1 MSSLLD
7 DLRLAARTSRRDLG
21 VSLLAVA
28 VLGLGLGAAL
38 TVFGMADA
46 VLLRPFPFADQGRLI
61 ALWGDIPARS
71 THLVELSLQ
80 DYEALRDHNRSLA
93 GLALIAASDSDL
105 ALAAQRG
112 GDGPLHL
119 RGRLVSANLFR
130 LLGVE
135 PDLGRNLLPE
145 DDRPGAPPVA
155 LLSHGLWRRRFGADP
170 GVVGRTLRIDGE
182 NVAVVGVLPADV
194 RFPPGVDVW
203 SPLGPYA
210 GMPDLRPLR
219 IFQGIG
225 RLAPGADLAAVRADL
240 DALALRLEK
249 ERPASND
256 GYRLRATPLV
266 AEILGD
272 NRPALV
278 LLLAAVGLLLLL
290 ACANV
295 AGLLLARSASR
306 ARESAVHAAL
316 GAAPG
321 RLVRR
326 VLGESLLVTAFAA
339 LLGLLLAA
347 AGLGALARAAP
358 DVPRLDQAGVDG
370 RLLAAG
376 LLAAL
381 LTVVLS
387 GLAPALAA
395 RRTDLAG
402 ALRDGGRV
410 SEGRRSRRLRDLLVV
425 AELALALV
433 LLAGAGLLARSL
445 VGLQSADLGFRPQG
459 LLALRLT
466 LPTAVYREP
475 GDWAAFFRR
484 TLERT
489 AALPGVES
497 TAVVLMRPLSGPIGW
512 DYTFTVEG
520 QTPAEQSANPT
531 ANHQRVSP
539 GYFQTLGI
547 PLLAG
552 RDFSW
557 WDGPEAPPVAIVNR
571 ATAERFW
578 PGADPLGKRL
588 RWGKPDAPR
597 SPWLTVVGVVGD
609 ARYREIEGVRPD
621 LYVPFLQDP
630 HWAMDLV
637 LRAAGPGAPG
647 PSAPGTTGDFS
658 RPGDPALLVPAVR
671 AALAEIDPDQ
681 PLARVTTLEQAVADA
696 TARPRLRTLLLG
708 LFAVLALLLAAVGL
722 YGLMALAVT
731 ERRRE
736 LGVRLA
742 LGAGAWDLLR
752 LVLGRG
758 LALTAAGLGVGLA
771 AALSAAAL
779 AGDILGG
786 LLYQVSPTD
795 LWTFATV
802 PLVLAAAGLA
812 ASLAPALRAADSD
825 PLTVLREE

>member
-1 MSSLLD
+1 MTSWLD
-7 DLRLAARTSRRDLG
+7 DLRLAARTTRRDPG

-61 ALWGDIPARS
+61 ALWGDIPARN

-80 DYEALRDHNRSLA
+80 DYEALRDHNSTLA
-93 GLALIAASDSDL
+93 GLALLAASDSDL
-105 ALAAQRG
+105 ALAGEAG

-119 RGRLVSANLFR
+119 RGRIVSANLFR

-135 PDLGRNLLPE
+135 PVHGRNFRPE
-145 DDRPGAPPVA
+145 DDRPNAPAVA
-155 LLSHGLWRRRFGADP
+155 LLSHGLWRRRFGGDP
-170 GVVGRTLRIDGE
+170 TVVGRALRIDGE
-182 NVAVVGVLPADV
+182 SVTVVGVLPADL
-194 RFPPGVDVW
+194 RFPPGVDAW
-203 SPLGPYA
+203 CPLGPLL
-210 GMPDLRPLR
+210 GMPELRPIR

-225 RLAPGADLAAVRADL
+225 RLAPGVALATAQADF
-240 DALALRLEK
+240 DALARRLEK

-256 GYRLRATPLV
+256 GYRLRATPLTE
-266 AEILGD
+266 EILGD
-272 NRPALV
+272 SRPGLQ

-295 AGLLLARSASR
+295 AGLLLARSAAR

-321 RLVRR
+321 RLARQ
-326 VLGESLLVTAFAA
+326 VLGESLLVTAAAA
-339 LLGLLLAA
+339 LLGLLLAG
-347 AGLGALARAAP
+347 AGLRALARAAP
-358 DVPRLDQAGVDG
+358 DIPRLDQAGVDG

-376 LLAAL
+376 LAAAL
-381 LTVVLS
+381 LTVALS

-395 RRTDLAG
+395 RRADLAG

-410 SEGRRSRRLRDLLVV
+410 SEARRSRRLRDLLVV

-433 LLAGAGLLARSL
+433 LLAGAGLFARSL
-445 VGLQSADLGFRPQG
+445 VGLESTDLGFRPRG
-459 LLALRLT
+459 LLALRLS
-466 LPTAVYREP
+466 LPTSTYREP
-475 GDWAAFFRR
+475 ADWAAFFRQA
-484 TLERT
+484 LERVD
-489 AALPGVES
+489 ALPGVERA
-497 TAVVLMRPLSGPIGW
+497 AVVLMRPLSGPIGW

-520 QTPAEQSANPT
+520 QTPAEQAANPT
-531 ANHQRVSP
+531 ANHERISP

-557 WDGPEAPPVAIVNR
+557 WDAADTPPVAIVNR

-578 PGADPLGKRL
+578 PGEEPLGKRL
-588 RWGKPDAPR
+588 RWGKPDTPR
-597 SPWLTVVGVVGD
+597 GSWLTVVGVVGD

-621 LYVPFLQDP
+621 LYVPMLQDP

-637 LRAAGPGAPG
+637 LRAASGRR
-647 PSAPGTTGDFS
+647 GTN
-658 RPGDPALLVPAVR
+658 DPAALLPAVR
-671 AALAEIDPDQ
+671 RALAELDPDQ

-696 TARPRLRTLLLG
+696 TSRPRLRTLLLG
-708 LFAVLALLLAAVGL
+708 LFAALALLVATVGL

-731 ERRRE
+731 QRRRE

-742 LGAGAWDLLR
+742 LGAGAGDLLR

-758 LALTAAGLGVGLA
+758 LALTVAGLSIGLA
-771 AALSAAAL
+771 AAFGLAAL
-779 AGDILGG
+779 AGDALGG

-812 ASLAPALRAADSD
+812 ASLAPALAAAESD